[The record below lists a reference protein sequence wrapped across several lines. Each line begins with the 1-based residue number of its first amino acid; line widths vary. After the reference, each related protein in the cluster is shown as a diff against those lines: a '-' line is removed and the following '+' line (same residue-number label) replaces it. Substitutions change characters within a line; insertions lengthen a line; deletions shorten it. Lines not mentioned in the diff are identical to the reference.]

1 MPSTRARHA
10 RESAFAG
17 ARITRVNTYDISSD
31 PSRLQL
37 DAIHAYLTRSYWSPG
52 IPKEVVARAIAN
64 SVCLG
69 LYLTQECALGHD
81 GTPAPA
87 RAGDRHHG
95 DAQFPAQG
103 VDRHRG
109 DTRVPAHGD
118 RRHGDTQVGF
128 ARVVTDKASFAYL
141 ADVYVLEE
149 HRGQGLSKRL
159 VAAVLAHPELQGMR
173 RFLLATRDAHGLYA
187 QFGFKAPAK
196 PENFMEIR
204 TPPAWLLPEP

>member
-1 MPSTRARHA
+1 MPQTRARQP
-10 RESAFAG
+10 RESAFVG
-17 ARITRVNTYDISSD
+17 ARITRVNTYDISTD

-37 DAIHAYLTRSYWSPG
+37 DAIHAYLARSYWSPG
-52 IPKEVVARAIAN
+52 IPKELVARAIAN

-69 LYLTQECALGHD
+69 LYLTQGGNQGD
-81 GTPAPA
+81 GGPQPPAN
-87 RAGDRHHG
+87 GDG
-95 DAQFPAQG
+95 
-103 VDRHRG
+103 
-109 DTRVPAHGD
+109 
-118 RRHGDTQVGF
+118 RRGDTQVGF

-159 VAAVLAHPELQGMR
+159 VEAVLAHPELQGMR

-187 QFGFKAPAK
+187 QFGFKAPAR